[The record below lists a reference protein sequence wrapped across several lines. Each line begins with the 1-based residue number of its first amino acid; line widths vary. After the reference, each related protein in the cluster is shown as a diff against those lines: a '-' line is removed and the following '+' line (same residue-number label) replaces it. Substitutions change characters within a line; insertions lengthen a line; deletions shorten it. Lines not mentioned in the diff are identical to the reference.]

1 MRIIRAVPER
11 GTVNLPFLVSSATML
26 LPSSITAH
34 VQGNIILYIY
44 TRNFQWYSTGR
55 ITGSQVTREGRSSG
69 LVFVH
74 FKIVLNSS
82 LVNGVEYIIT
92 GKVLLF
98 SGLTQLDRISWGP
111 VNLYTG
117 FR

>member
-44 TRNFQWYSTGR
+44 TRNFQWYITGR
-55 ITGSQVTREGRSSG
+55 ITGSQVTTEFGSSG

-74 FKIVLNSS
+74 FKDGFKFSI
-82 LVNGVEYIIT
+82 VNGVEYIIT

-98 SGLTQLDRISWGP
+98 SGLTQLGRISYE
-111 VNLYTG
+111 LKYEI
-117 FR
+117 